1 MSLYALYALNLQKQ
15 NLVMGKRKDR
25 FQTAN
30 VTSISVA
37 HLLHDIYSSFLAPLR
52 PLLIEKFQM
61 TLLLSSLLD
70 IFQRAPNLL
79 NPFVGLIADR
89 GPARYFIIV
98 TPAVTA
104 ITMSLLGLAPTYG
117 MLAILLLVMGISG
130 ALFHVPS
137 PVMIQKISGD
147 RTGKGMS
154 FYMLGGELA
163 RTTGPLV
170 ITGAVSLWGL
180 EGTWR
185 LIPFGLVASLVLYF
199 RIRRIRISDEFTT
212 KKTDGGIRKM
222 LRKYRTFFLILLGI
236 IFFRAIVKSALTGFL
251 PTYFFTEKSQTLWF
265 SNISLA
271 VLQIAGAGGTLL
283 SGSISDRFGRK
294 PTLMIASLAI
304 PVAMWLFILAQ
315 GIYTMPL
322 LLLLGFFV
330 FAPGPVILAMV
341 QDLRT
346 QRPAFFNG
354 IYMTINFASS
364 SIAIVLAG
372 WLGDML
378 SLQTTYMIVGTTSLL
393 AIPFILMLPV
403 KSSGKV
409 NHQ

>member
-1 MSLYALYALNLQKQ
+1 MSQEK
-15 NLVMGKRKDR
+15 KP

-30 VTSISVA
+30 VASISVA

-79 NPFVGLIADR
+79 NPFAGLIADR

-98 TPAVTA
+98 TPAITA
-104 ITMSLLGLAPTYG
+104 VAMSLLGLAPSYG
-117 MLAILLLVMGISG
+117 MLAILLLVMGVSG

-137 PVMIQKISGD
+137 PVMIQKIAGN

-163 RTTGPLV
+163 RTAGPLV

-185 LIPFGLVASLVLYF
+185 LIPFGLIASLVLYF
-199 RIRRIRISDEFTT
+199 RIRKIPVSDDFKA

-222 LRKYRTFFLILLGI
+222 LRKYRSFFFILLGI

-283 SGSISDRFGRK
+283 AGSISDKLGRK
-294 PTLMIASLAI
+294 PTLMIATAAI
-304 PVAMWLFILAQ
+304 PVVMWLFILAE
-315 GIYTMPL
+315 GVYTLPL

-330 FAPGPVILAMV
+330 FAPGPVILALV

-364 SIAIVLAG
+364 SVAIVLAG

-378 SLQTTYMIVGTTSLL
+378 SLQTTYMITGSAAIL
-393 AIPFILMLPV
+393 AIPFIWRLPV
-403 KSSGKV
+403 KSQDML
-409 NHQ
+409 NHH